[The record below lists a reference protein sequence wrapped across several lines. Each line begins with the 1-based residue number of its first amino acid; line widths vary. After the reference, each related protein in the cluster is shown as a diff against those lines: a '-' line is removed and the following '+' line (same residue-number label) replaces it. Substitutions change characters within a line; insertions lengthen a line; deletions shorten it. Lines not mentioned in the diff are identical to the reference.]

1 MTDAPNLDELVQS
14 VEKDRQ
20 TDRRQKWWL
29 FTVSGLL
36 FFAVGIIS
44 VFAWQFSLDRDGAK
58 REAASEQS
66 QKQEIAQEAQA
77 VICTADDIQV
87 YDQGLCARLEAVAA
101 EPANPAAGPK
111 GDKGDPGRDGRDGK
125 DSTVPGPAGKD
136 GSDGLDSLIAGPA
149 GAPGADSTVP
159 GPPGPP
165 GADST
170 IPGPAGPAGK
180 DGADGQNGLN
190 GLNGRGF
197 SSIVCE
203 GTGEGS
209 YWVVTYDD
217 GATQTIAGPCRL
229 ASIPIP
235 TEAP

>member
-1 MTDAPNLDELVQS
+1 MTDPNLDKLVQS

-20 TDRRQKWWL
+20 TDRRQKWLL
-29 FTVSGLL
+29 FTVSAL
-36 FFAVGIIS
+36 FFAAAAVAG
-44 VFAWQFSLDRDGAK
+44 VLAWQLSLERDGAK

-77 VICTADDIQV
+77 VICTADDVQL
-87 YDQGLCARLEAVAA
+87 YDQDLCARLEALAT
-101 EPANPAAGPK
+101 EPANPVAGPK
-111 GDKGDPGRDGRDGK
+111 GDKGEPGRDGRNGK
-125 DSTVPGPAGKD
+125 DSTVPGPVGPAGKD

-149 GAPGADSTVP
+149 GASSTVP
-159 GPPGPP
+159 GPAGPP
-165 GADST
+165 GADSAV
-170 IPGPAGPAGK
+170 PGPAGPPGK
-180 DGADGQNGLN
+180 DGLN

-203 GTGEGS
+203 GSGVDS

-217 GATQTIAGPCRL
+217 GAVQTIAGPCRL